1 MPLWVQAGLN
11 YFRQRD
17 RAWLLSL
24 LAAVCL
30 VYLPFLGNP
39 FFFADVPFFTTDV
52 ARQYAH
58 SLFQFDLRWLP
69 YASLGWTAAIF
80 GDAVA
85 LLFHLGNTLLH
96 AANVILIFFSAA
108 PPGRRG
114 HYRTR
119 KILRNNM
126 GRMAGGAGIRLPSA
140 GGVCRGLCGAAQYF
154 NGDLVRAGDA
164 TGLSARPVE
173 RT

>member
-1 MPLWVQAGLN
+1 MALWAQTCLN

-39 FFFADVPFFTTDV
+39 FFFMDVPFFTTGV

-80 GDAVA
+80 GESVA

-96 AANVILIFFSAA
+96 AANVE
-108 PPGRRG
+108 
-114 HYRTR
+114 
-119 KILRNNM
+119 
-126 GRMAGGAGIRLPSA
+126 
-140 GGVCRGLCGAAQYF
+140 GGVNSRLKELVHRHRGLPQ
-154 NGDLVRAGDA
+154 DRKQVLVAEHLAGKKGGKPPRNV
-164 TGLSARPVE
+164 T
-173 RT
+173 